1 MFGVTVFSTVYLAYS
16 DETFGE
22 YVLSIYPK
30 VIPRPKLISQKAGKK
45 YMSAKLG
52 EILVRE
58 NLLTPQQLR
67 EALDYQRENGGR
79 LGFTLVKLGLITDD
93 MITAVLS
100 RQYGVP
106 SVNLDLFDIDESVIR
121 LIPAEVSKKYSV
133 LPLSRVGATLT
144 LAMVDPTNVFAMD
157 DIKFM
162 TGLNIEPV
170 VVSEASVHQAIGKYY
185 DHSREIELAGVFAD
199 SNYDF
204 SFPTTTNGN
213 GNGYSNGNGVKEKP
227 SIDDQNKLTHDD
239 LVSLDEFEFGAGG
252 DAEALEVIEDK
263 EEIDLAALSRMSE
276 DAPVVR
282 LVNVL
287 LVDSLRRGASDIHI
301 EPYEKEM
308 RIRFR
313 IDGVLYNVMNPPLKM
328 RDALIS
334 RVKIMSKLDI
344 AEKRL
349 PQDGR
354 IKIKVK
360 VDNRGRELD
369 FRVSTLPTLFGEK
382 VVLRLLDKEKLML
395 DMTKLGFEAESL
407 EKFKRNIAKPYGMV
421 LVTGPTGSGKT
432 NTLYS
437 ALQSLNTPETN
448 IMTAEDPVEF
458 NLQGINQV
466 QMKEQIGLN
475 FAAALRSF
483 LRQDPNIVLVGEIRD
498 FETAEIAIKAA
509 LTGHLVLST
518 LHTNDAPST
527 VSRLMNMGI
536 EPFLVATSV
545 NIIQAQRLI
554 RRVCKECKSEHPI
567 PVEAL
572 LEAGF
577 SPEEAPKIKTYKGR
591 GCQTCNGT
599 GYKGRVGLYEVME
612 ITDTLRELILI
623 GASALELRKKAIE
636 DGMVT
641 LRGSGLQ
648 KLRDGITTMEE
659 VIRETVA

>member
-1 MFGVTVFSTVYLAYS
+1 
-16 DETFGE
+16 
-22 YVLSIYPK
+22 
-30 VIPRPKLISQKAGKK
+30 
-45 YMSAKLG
+45 MSAKLG

-58 NLLTPQQLR
+58 NLISPQHLR
-67 EALDYQRENGGR
+67 EALDYQREHGGR
-79 LGFTLVKLGLITDD
+79 LGFNLVKLGLVSDD

-100 RQYGVP
+100 RQYGIP
-106 SVNLDLFDIDESVIR
+106 SVNLDLFHIEESVLR
-121 LIPAEVSKKYSV
+121 LIPQDVAQKYSV

-157 DIKFM
+157 DVKFM
-162 TGLNIEPV
+162 TGLNVEPV
-170 VVSEASVHQAIGKYY
+170 VVAEASVQHAIAKYY
-185 DHSREIELAGVFAD
+185 GGSREIELASLSAEQAALEAARAA
-199 SNYDF
+199 
-204 SFPTTTNGN
+204 NG
-213 GNGYSNGNGVKEKP
+213 GGITSE
-227 SIDDQNKLTHDD
+227 D
-239 LVSLDEFEFGAGG
+239 LVSLDSIDFDTEHNEEG
-252 DAEALEVIEDK
+252 DVEILEDN
-263 EEIDLAALSRMSE
+263 EEIDLATLSKMSE

-287 LVDSLRRGASDIHI
+287 LVDALRRGASDIHV
-301 EPYEKEM
+301 EPYEKEL

-313 IDGVLYNVMNPPLKM
+313 IDGVLYDVMHPPLKL

-344 AEKRL
+344 SEKRL

-354 IKIKVK
+354 IKVKVK
-360 VDNRGRELD
+360 VDSRSRELD

-382 VVLRLLDKEKLML
+382 VVLRLLDKQNLML
-395 DMTKLGFEAESL
+395 DMTKLGFEPESL
-407 EKFKRNIAKPYGMV
+407 VKFKRNIAKPYGMV

-437 ALQSLNTPETN
+437 ALQSLNTVDTN

-458 NLQGINQV
+458 NLPGINQV

-483 LRQDPNIVLVGEIRD
+483 LRQDPNIILVGEIRD

-527 VSRLMNMGI
+527 ISRLMNMGI

-545 NIIQAQRLI
+545 NLIQAQRLV
-554 RRVCKECKSEHPI
+554 RRICKECKSEVRV
-567 PVEAL
+567 PVEAVVDVGFAPS
-572 LEAGF
+572 EAKEVKAF
-577 SPEEAPKIKTYKGR
+577 KGA
-591 GCQTCNGT
+591 GCSACNGT

-612 ITDTLRELILI
+612 VTDDMRELILI
-623 GASALELRKKAIE
+623 GASGLELRKKAIE
-636 DGMVT
+636 QGMLT
-641 LRGSGLQ
+641 LRLSGLEKIRQ
-648 KLRDGITTMEE
+648 GLTTIDE
-659 VIRETVA
+659 VVRETVK

>member
-1 MFGVTVFSTVYLAYS
+1 
-16 DETFGE
+16 
-22 YVLSIYPK
+22 
-30 VIPRPKLISQKAGKK
+30 
-45 YMSAKLG
+45 MSAKLG

-58 NLLTPQQLR
+58 NLISPQHLR
-67 EALDYQRENGGR
+67 EALDYQREHGGR
-79 LGFTLVKLGLITDD
+79 LGFNLVKLGLISDD

-100 RQYGVP
+100 RQYGIP
-106 SVNLDLFDIDESVIR
+106 SVNLDLFNIDASVLS
-121 LIPAEVSKKYSV
+121 LIPQEVAQKHSV

-157 DIKFM
+157 DVKFM
-162 TGLNIEPV
+162 TGLNVEPV
-170 VVSEASVHQAIGKYY
+170 VVAEGSVQQAIAKYY
-185 DHSREIELAGVFAD
+185 GTSREIELASMPDAEVVTETA
-199 SNYDF
+199 SK
-204 SFPTTTNGN
+204 NGN
-213 GNGYSNGNGVKEKP
+213 G
-227 SIDDQNKLTHDD
+227 SITHAD
-239 LVSLDEFEFGAGG
+239 LVSLDSIDFETGQSE
-252 DAEALEVIEDK
+252 DVEVVEDN
-263 EEIDLAALSRMSE
+263 EEIDLSTLSRMSE

-287 LVDSLRRGASDIHI
+287 LVDALRRGASDIHV
-301 EPYEKEM
+301 EPYEKEL

-313 IDGVLYNVMNPPLKM
+313 IDGVLYDVMHPPLKL

-334 RVKIMSKLDI
+334 RIKIMSKLDI
-344 AEKRL
+344 SEKRL

-360 VDNRGRELD
+360 VDSRSRELD

-382 VVLRLLDKEKLML
+382 VVLRLLDKQNLML
-395 DMTKLGFEAESL
+395 DMTKLGFEPESL
-407 EKFKRNIAKPYGMV
+407 VKFKRNISKPYGMV

-437 ALQSLNTPETN
+437 ALQSLNTIQTN

-458 NLQGINQV
+458 NLPGINQV

-527 VSRLMNMGI
+527 ISRLMNMGI

-545 NIIQAQRLI
+545 NLIQAQRLI
-554 RRVCKECKSEHPI
+554 RRVCKDCKQEHQNP
-567 PVEAL
+567 PEAL
-572 LEAGF
+572 IEVGF
-577 SPEEAPKIKTYKGR
+577 STEEAKTLKTFKGK
-591 GCQTCNGT
+591 GCSTCNNT
-599 GYKGRVGLYEVME
+599 GYKGRIGLYEVME
-612 ITDTLRELILI
+612 ITDEIRELILI
-623 GASALELRKKAIE
+623 GASALELRKKAID
-636 DGMVT
+636 DGMIT
-641 LRGSGLQ
+641 LRESGLH
-648 KLRDGITTMEE
+648 KIRSGVTTPEE
-659 VIRETVA
+659 VVRETVA

>member
-1 MFGVTVFSTVYLAYS
+1 
-16 DETFGE
+16 
-22 YVLSIYPK
+22 
-30 VIPRPKLISQKAGKK
+30 
-45 YMSAKLG
+45 MSAKLG

-58 NLLTPQQLR
+58 NLVTPQQLR
-67 EALDYQRENGGR
+67 EALDYQRASGGR
-79 LGFTLVKLGLITDD
+79 LGSNLVKLGMISDD
-93 MITAVLS
+93 VITAVLS

-106 SVNLDLFDIDESVIR
+106 SINLDLFSIDDDVIK
-121 LIPAEVSKKYSV
+121 LISQEVALKYTILPISK
-133 LPLSRVGATLT
+133 VGATLT
-144 LAMVDPTNVFAMD
+144 LAMADPTNVFAMD

-162 TGLNIEPV
+162 TGLNVEPV
-170 VVSEASVHQAIGKYY
+170 IASEASIQMAIGKYY
-185 DHSREIELAGVFAD
+185 SGSTQIDIFDQAIAFDVEKLKTKNGKNGAVK
-199 SNYDF
+199 
-204 SFPTTTNGN
+204 NGN
-213 GNGYSNGNGVKEKP
+213 GRADAVGLADG
-227 SIDDQNKLTHDD
+227 D
-239 LVSLDEFEFGAGG
+239 LDVRLDEFDFQSHEGEEF
-252 DAEALEVIEDK
+252 EVVEDN
-263 EEIDLAALSRMSE
+263 EEIDLATLARASE

-287 LVDSLRRGASDIHI
+287 MVDSLRRGASDIHV
-301 EPYEKEM
+301 EPYEKDF

-313 IDGVLYNVMNPPLKM
+313 IDGVLYDVMHPPMKL
-328 RDALIS
+328 RDPLIS
-334 RVKIMSKLDI
+334 RLKIMAKLDI
-344 AEKRL
+344 SEKRL

-360 VDNRGRELD
+360 VDDRSRELD

-382 VVLRLLDKEKLML
+382 VVLRLLDKDKLML
-395 DMTKLGFEAESL
+395 DMTKLGFEADSL
-407 EKFKRNIAKPYGMV
+407 EKFQRAIANPYGMV

-437 ALQSLNTPETN
+437 ALQTLNTPETN

-483 LRQDPNIVLVGEIRD
+483 LRQDPNIILVGEIRD

-527 VSRLMNMGI
+527 ISRLVNMGI

-554 RRVCKECKSEHPI
+554 RRICKECKEEMHMP
-567 PVEAL
+567 PEGLVEI
-572 LEAGF
+572 GF
-577 SPEEAPKIKTYKGR
+577 KPEEATTVKLYKGR
-591 GCQTCNGT
+591 GCDTCLGT

-612 ITDTLRELILI
+612 VTDELRELIII
-623 GASALELRKKAIE
+623 GASAIELRRKAIE
-636 DGMVT
+636 CGMIT
-641 LRGSGLQ
+641 LRESGLY
-648 KLRDGITTMEE
+648 KLREGITTVEE
-659 VIRETVA
+659 VVKETVL